1 MLTTRPELYGLVL
14 AGGQSLRM
22 GRDKGLLVYEQLSPL
37 AQRVRAAR
45 LLESCGLTTYLSCRT
60 EILEFHEVN
69 ELKVIYDQPEFA
81 EDNHRG
87 PGIGI
92 LSAHLFNPKAAWL
105 VLACDF
111 PFADKAA
118 IEYLIHQRQA
128 EGRAT
133 AYQHN
138 DETTEPLFTI
148 WEPETLAEF
157 LRFYQDG
164 YQSPRRTLEKEN
176 VFLVKPN
183 HAKILVN
190 INSPVE
196 AQHFSEFQ

>member
-1 MLTTRPELYGLVL
+1 MLTSKPELLGLVL
-14 AGGQSLRM
+14 AGGESLRM

-37 AQRVRAAR
+37 AQRVRATR
-45 LLESCGLTTYLSCRT
+45 LLEECGLTTYLSCRQKNHDT
-60 EILEFHEVN
+60 ANV
-69 ELKVIYDQPEFA
+69 KVIYDQPQFDFE
-81 EDNHRG
+81 NHAG

-92 LSAHLFNPKAAWL
+92 LSAHLFKPEAAWL

-111 PFADKAA
+111 PFAD
-118 IEYLIHQRQA
+118 IQSIDYLIQQRHA
-128 EGRAT
+128 EGRPT
-133 AYQHN
+133 AYQHF

-148 WEPETLAEF
+148 WEPETLVEF
-157 LRFYQDG
+157 LRVYRDG

-176 VFLVKPN
+176 VYLVKPN

-196 AQHFSEFQ
+196 AQHFSELQ